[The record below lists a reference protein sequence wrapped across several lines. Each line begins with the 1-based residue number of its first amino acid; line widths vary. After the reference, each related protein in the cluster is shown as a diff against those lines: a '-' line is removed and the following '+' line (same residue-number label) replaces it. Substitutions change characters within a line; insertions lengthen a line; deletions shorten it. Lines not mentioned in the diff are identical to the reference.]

1 MLFRRRGWTAED
13 YTSWTYQNHKAGI
26 ALVGTEVKSLRQGK
40 VKIIEA
46 FCRITKDMELEL
58 CQLEISQ
65 YSHGNV
71 HNHEPNRTRR
81 LLMHKREI
89 VKLAAKAQEK
99 GLSIIPIA
107 MYFKRGKVKVEI
119 ALCRGKKLHD
129 KRQDMKE
136 KDAQRE
142 IDRAVKGIH

>member
-1 MLFRRRGWTAED
+1 MSNQIVKNKKAFHNYEVLERME
-13 YTSWTYQNHKAGI
+13 AGI
-26 ALVGTEVKSLRQGK
+26 SLVGTEVKSLRAGK

-46 FCRITKDMELEL
+46 FCRVTKDMELEL

-65 YSHGNV
+65 YTHGNQ
-71 HNHEPNRTRR
+71 HNHDPNRPRK
-81 LLMHKREI
+81 LLMHRREI
-89 VKLAAKAQEK
+89 IKIAAKAQER

-129 KRQDMKE
+129 KRHDMKA

-142 IDRAVKGIH
+142 IDRAVKNM